1 MKQFTVKTYSYDKE
15 LGRDVIT
22 ASEDFSSR
30 EKAEEYFNS
39 CKPDKDSVVVFR
51 GDWGYTP
58 IDRKEAELP
67 VDTSDYG
74 AFIQP

>member
-22 ASEDFSSR
+22 ASEDFNNR
-30 EKAEEYFNS
+30 EEAEKYYNS
-39 CKPDKDSVVVFR
+39 CKPDKDSYTVFR
-51 GDWGYTP
+51 GNWGYTH

-67 VDTSDYG
+67 ADTMDYG